1 MQNRVANSALFIF
14 PITVS
19 ADRGGQG
26 SAPYPSPHH
35 NRSMPIKIP
44 SGLPARDILDSERIF
59 ALEKPEAERQRV
71 RPLKLVILNLMPK
84 KIETETQLLR
94 LISKSP
100 LQVEIDFMKTSTH
113 KGTHVSADHLVKFY
127 ETIEA
132 FQDNYYDGFV
142 VTGAPVEHLDFEQ
155 VDYWDEFKQILD
167 WASAH
172 VFSTMYLC
180 WGAMGALNYRYNV
193 RKENLPEKIF
203 GVFPQY
209 LQDEYCF
216 LTNGFDEIC
225 LQPHSRLA
233 GVDEGDIARNPELQV
248 LTWGPKSGP
257 GLIAT
262 RDFSEVFA
270 LGHWEYGKYTLAEEY
285 ERDMKKG
292 MTNVPFPENY
302 FPHDDPQLEP
312 VFAWRAH
319 ANLLWR
325 NWLNWVYQTT
335 PYDLSEVPQLRA
347 QKRLGTDRSIRHQPG
362 SPRVDAFAPF
372 VRDGYGVIHD

>member
-1 MQNRVANSALFIF
+1 
-14 PITVS
+14 
-19 ADRGGQG
+19 
-26 SAPYPSPHH
+26 
-35 NRSMPIKIP
+35 MPIKIP

-113 KGTHVSADHLVKFY
+113 EGTHVSADHLVKFY

-193 RKENLPEKIF
+193 RKENLPEKI
-203 GVFPQY
+203 
-209 LQDEYCF
+209 LACF
-216 LTNGFDEIC
+216 RSICRMNTAFDE
-225 LQPHSRLA
+225 RL
-233 GVDEGDIARNPELQV
+233 R
-248 LTWGPKSGP
+248 
-257 GLIAT
+257 
-262 RDFSEVFA
+262 
-270 LGHWEYGKYTLAEEY
+270 
-285 ERDMKKG
+285 
-292 MTNVPFPENY
+292 
-302 FPHDDPQLEP
+302 
-312 VFAWRAH
+312 
-319 ANLLWR
+319 
-325 NWLNWVYQTT
+325 
-335 PYDLSEVPQLRA
+335 
-347 QKRLGTDRSIRHQPG
+347 
-362 SPRVDAFAPF
+362 
-372 VRDGYGVIHD
+372 

>member
-1 MQNRVANSALFIF
+1 
-14 PITVS
+14 
-19 ADRGGQG
+19 
-26 SAPYPSPHH
+26 
-35 NRSMPIKIP
+35 MPIKIP
-44 SGLPARDILDSERIF
+44 SGLPARAILDSERIF
-59 ALEKPEAERQRV
+59 ALEKPEAECQRV
-71 RPLKLVILNLMPK
+71 RPLRLVILNLMPK

-113 KGTHVSADHLVKFY
+113 EPTHVSADHLVKFY
-127 ETIEA
+127 ENLSSFES
-132 FQDNYYDGFV
+132 NYYDGFV

-155 VDYWDEFKQILD
+155 VDYWPEFKEILD
-167 WASAH
+167 WAGSH

-180 WGAMGALNYRYNV
+180 WGAMGALNYRYHV
-193 RKENLPEKIF
+193 RKENLREKIF

-216 LTNGFDEIC
+216 LTNGFDEIS

-233 GVDEGDIARNPELQV
+233 GVNEDDVAANRDLQV
-248 LTWGPKSGP
+248 LTWGPEAGP
-257 GLIAT
+257 GLIST

-285 ERDMKKG
+285 ERDMAKG
-292 MTNVPFPENY
+292 ASGVGIPRNY
-302 FPHDDPQLEP
+302 FPHDDPHAEP
-312 VFAWRAH
+312 LFSWRAH

-335 PYDLSEVPQLRA
+335 PYDLHEVPELRA
-347 QKRLGTDRSIRHQPG
+347 QRRLGTDRAIRHAPG
-362 SPRVDAFAPF
+362 SPRSDQFSPF
-372 VRDGYGVIHD
+372 DHCGYGVSPAAGEGA